1 MDRVSVILE
10 HCYGIKSL
18 KHDFDFTNTAAFAIY
33 APNGAMKSSLALTF
47 KDLSNG
53 QQPTDRIF
61 PDRATVAHITDENG
75 ANLENDSVL
84 VVLSYDED
92 FGPSEKTC
100 TLLVD
105 QDLRSEF
112 EGMQATVDNAENTLL
127 NSLRKQSQSRG
138 DIKSQISLAIMK
150 TPNEFRRAL
159 IRIKDEIQEQPS
171 APFADVDYK
180 KIFTDAIINA
190 LNTRNLKDS
199 ILDYIT
205 RYNELLAAS
214 TFFKRGIFDYYNA
227 AQIADSLNK
236 NGFFTANHSVNLK
249 HSSATREINTQA
261 ELTQIIE
268 AEKESILQDNKLI
281 EMFDTVQAQLSRNAG
296 LREFRTYL
304 MDNMH
309 LLPHLSNIDRFKE
322 DVLKSYIKVH
332 EESYV
337 ELLNTYENVREKQ
350 AAIYAEAANQGTQW
364 EEVIDIFNRR
374 FSVPF
379 KLDVVNR
386 IDVMLGADQIMELGF
401 TYDDGTESTN
411 IGRDDLLKYLSNGE
425 RKAFYVLNVIFE
437 VERRRKDRQSTLLVI
452 DDLADSFDYQ
462 NKYAIVQYL
471 RDISGEGL
479 FKQII
484 LTHNFDFLRT
494 IESRFV
500 SYANCLMALK
510 SDSGIRLVR
519 TAGVRNVFVNDWKTH
534 FFDDDK
540 KKIAS
545 IAFIRNLVEFSRGDA
560 DPVYLKLTSMLH
572 WRPDSATITVADL
585 DDIYNAECCTAGE
598 SCSPSRTIVD
608 VIDRAANECLGAQA
622 GLNLENKVVL
632 AIATRLGAERFIAGR
647 LDDPDVLASIE
658 RNQTQQLVNMFND
671 AFPLERET
679 SAVLDRVMLMTPENI
694 HLNSFMYEPIIDMG
708 EEHLCKLYCE
718 VRSLRA
724 PP

>member
-47 KDLSNG
+47 KDLSKG

-100 TLLVD
+100 TLLVE

-112 EGMQATVDNAENTLL
+112 EGMQATVDNAEQTLL
-127 NSLRKQSQSRG
+127 KSLRKQSQSRV
-138 DIKSQISLAIMK
+138 DIKSEISLAIMK
-150 TPNEFRRAL
+150 TPNDLRRAL

-180 KIFTDAIINA
+180 KIFADAIINA
-190 LNTRNLKDS
+190 LNTRNLKDT

-268 AEKESILQDNKLI
+268 AEKESILQDSKLI
-281 EMFDTVQAQLSRNAG
+281 DMFDAVQAQLSRNAG

-309 LLPHLSNIDRFKE
+309 LVPHLSNMERFKE

-337 ELLNTYENVREKQ
+337 ELLDTYESVREKQ
-350 AAIYAEAANQGTQW
+350 AAIYAQAANQRTQW

-379 KLDVVNR
+379 KLHVVNR
-386 IDVMLGADQIMELGF
+386 IDVMLGSDQIMELGF
-401 TYDDGTESTN
+401 TYDDGAESTD
-411 IGRDDLLKYLSNGE
+411 IRRDDLLKYLSNGE

-471 RDISGEGL
+471 RDISNEGL

-510 SDSGIRLVR
+510 SDSEVSLVQA
-519 TAGVRNVFVNDWKTH
+519 AGVRNVFVNDWKRH

-545 IAFIRNLVEFSRGDA
+545 IAFIRNLVEFSRRFGPRVFEADVDA
-560 DPVYLKLTSMLH
+560 ALEARHCDHYGGGPTPSIM
-572 WRPDSATITVADL
+572 RSAGL
-585 DDIYNAECCTAGE
+585 PG
-598 SCSPSRTIVD
+598 SRLIHRGRLLMSL
-608 VIDRAANECLGAQA
+608 IGRECLGTQP

-647 LDDPDVLASIE
+647 LEDPDSLAGIE
-658 RNQTQQLVNMFND
+658 RNQTQQLVNMFNA

-708 EEHLCKLYCE
+708 EEHLRCE
-718 VRSLRA
+718 VRSLRGF
-724 PP
+724 P

>member
-1 MDRVSVILE
+1 MDRVSVVLE

-18 KHDFDFTNTAAFAIY
+18 KHDFDFTNAAAFAIY

-61 PDRATVAHITDENG
+61 PDRSTVANITDENG
-75 ANLENDSVL
+75 VDLEDDSVF

-100 TLLVD
+100 TLLVE

-112 EGMQATVDNAENTLL
+112 EGLQAAVEGAEQSLL
-127 NSLRKQSQSRG
+127 KSVQRQSQSRQTTV
-138 DIKSQISLAIMK
+138 DMKAEISMAIMK
-150 TPNEFRRAL
+150 APNELRRAL
-159 IRIKDEIQEQPS
+159 IRIKDEIQEQPN

-180 KIFTDAIINA
+180 KIFADDIINA
-190 LNTRNLKDS
+190 LNTRNLKDL
-199 ILDYIT
+199 ILEYIT
-205 RYNELLAAS
+205 RYNDLLAAS
-214 TFFKRGIFDYYNA
+214 TFFKRGVFDYYNA

-249 HSSATREINTQA
+249 HSNITREINTQA
-261 ELTQIIE
+261 ELTKIIE
-268 AEKESILQDNKLI
+268 AEKEAILQDSALI
-281 EMFDTVQAQLSRNAG
+281 ETFDAVQAQLSRNAA
-296 LREFRTYL
+296 LRDFRSYL
-304 MDNMH
+304 MENMYI
-309 LLPHLSNIDRFKE
+309 LPHLSNLDMFKE
-322 DVLKSYIKVH
+322 DVLKSYIKLH
-332 EESYV
+332 EKDYLR
-337 ELLNTYENVREKQ
+337 LLDTYESVRERE
-350 AAIYAEAANQGTQW
+350 AEIYAEAADQRTQW

-386 IDVMLGADQIMELGF
+386 IDVMLGSDEIMELGF
-401 TYDDGTESTN
+401 TYHDGAESTG
-411 IGRDDLLKYLSNGE
+411 IARDELLRYLSNGE

-437 VERRRKDRQSTLLVI
+437 VERRRKDNQSTLLII

-471 RDISGEGL
+471 RDISTRGP

-500 SYANCLMALK
+500 NYANCLMALK
-510 SDSGIRLVR
+510 SDAEIELVR
-519 TAGVRNVFVNDWKTH
+519 AAGVRNVFVNDWKRH
-534 FFDDDK
+534 FFEDDK

-545 IAFIRNLVEFSRGDA
+545 IAFIRNLVEFSRGDT
-560 DPVYLKLTSMLH
+560 DPIYARLTSMLH
-572 WRPDSATITVADL
+572 WKSDTEAITVEDL
-585 DDIYNAECCTAGE
+585 DDIYNSVCATTGKSQE
-598 SCSPSRTIVD
+598 PSRRIVD
-608 VIDRAANECLGAQA
+608 VIESAASDCLQSQP
-622 GLNLENKVVL
+622 GLSLENKVVL
-632 AIATRLGAERFIAGR
+632 AIATRLAAERFIAEKLQNPGF
-647 LDDPDVLASIE
+647 LASIE
-658 RNQTQQLVNMFND
+658 RNQTQRLVAKFND
-671 AFPLERET
+671 VFPSESKT

-708 EEHLCKLYCE
+708 EEHLRRLYSE
-718 VRSLRA
+718 VRLLR
-724 PP
+724 